1 MEGRAPRLH
10 DPANRPA
17 ATGLWTGLA
26 LAVIDGELVLEI
38 AQTAIGLAVV
48 AQRGTAGL
56 DRPGDDLADV
66 VSQWCQML

>member
-1 MEGRAPRLH
+1 MPLPLAGRAMEGRAPRLH

-17 ATGLWTGLA
+17 ATGLRTGLT

-48 AQRGTAGL
+48 A
-56 DRPGDDLADV
+56 
-66 VSQWCQML
+66 